1 MHFTG
6 EIVKQYC
13 ILLCL
18 ICFAFW
24 GCGAGGGAIAPL
36 ADEQGMLIGQVIV
49 ISLPEVR
56 GGATVPPSFY
66 AARKITIRSA
76 DRGQSI
82 AQVALDDEGGF
93 SIPLKAGTYI
103 VDITR
108 LGIDRTD
115 TPKEI
120 VIQSGEVTEISIRV
134 DTGLR

>member
-1 MHFTG
+1 MHVIG
-6 EIVKQYC
+6 QILKKYG
-13 ILLCL
+13 ILLL
-18 ICFAFW
+18 LLTFAFG
-24 GCGAGGGAIAPL
+24 GCGAGGHGIAPV
-36 ADEQGMLIGQVIV
+36 ADKQGMLKGQVIV

-66 AARKITIRSA
+66 AARKITISSA
-76 DRGQSI
+76 DTGEV
-82 AQVALDDEGGF
+82 VAESAIDDEGGF

-120 VIQSGEVTEISIRV
+120 VIRSGEVTQITISV

>member
-66 AARKITIRSA
+66 AARKITIYSV
-76 DRGQSI
+76 DRTKAI
-82 AQVALDDEGGF
+82 AELAIDETGGF
-93 SIPLKAGTYI
+93 SLPLKAGAYI

-120 VIQSGEVTEISIRV
+120 VIRSGEVTEISIRV